1 MKSQRYR
8 AYNNRYW
15 KRLRQKIHAPY
26 KYYKNGLKY
35 GDHLLPS
42 GYLVSR
48 TYGALH
54 KCWVG
59 FVITKKKYEWVMI
72 EIYAKLIKK
81 LEREL
86 GIEVTDFSDW
96 GI

>member
-8 AYNNRYW
+8 AYKKKYW

-26 KYYKNGLKY
+26 KYYKKGLKY
-35 GDHLLPS
+35 GHHLLPS
-42 GYLVSR
+42 GYFVSR

-54 KCWVG
+54 KFWVG
-59 FVITKKKYEWVMI
+59 FVTAKKKYEWDKI
-72 EIYAKLIKK
+72 EIYAKRIKK

-86 GIEVTDFSDW
+86 GI
-96 GI
+96 

>member
-1 MKSQRYR
+1 LETTSSKNSCSLQILQ
-8 AYNNRYW
+8 
-15 KRLRQKIHAPY
+15 KRIKIWWSLASF
-26 KYYKNGLKY
+26 
-35 GDHLLPS
+35 S
-42 GYLVSR
+42 GYFVSQ
-48 TYGALH
+48 TYEALH

-59 FVITKKKYEWVMI
+59 FVIAKKKYEWGMI
-72 EIYAKLIKK
+72 EIYAKRIKK

>member
-1 MKSQRYR
+1 METTSSKNSCSLQILQ
-8 AYNNRYW
+8 
-15 KRLRQKIHAPY
+15 KRI
-26 KYYKNGLKY
+26 KY

-42 GYLVSR
+42 GYFVSQ

-59 FVITKKKYEWVMI
+59 FVITKKKYEWGMI

>member
-1 MKSQRYR
+1 METTSSKNSCSLQILQ
-8 AYNNRYW
+8 
-15 KRLRQKIHAPY
+15 KRI
-26 KYYKNGLKY
+26 KY

-59 FVITKKKYEWVMI
+59 FVIAKKKYEWGMI

-86 GIEVTDFSDW
+86 GIELTDFSDW